1 MINSPPD
8 QYDVLVVGAGMVGVA
23 IACGLGQ
30 QGLKVAI
37 FDHHV
42 PEPLPDDALPELRVS
57 ALSKASENILRQL
70 GAWEPM
76 QDLRMTP
83 YRRMA
88 VWEKLPASF
97 SDSRIN
103 HVVFDA
109 GRIGHAQL
117 GYIVENRVTQL
128 GLLAALKSC
137 PSVSLFC
144 PGEIV
149 RMDVRQPMVELKDGR
164 CFYGDLLVG
173 ADGAD
178 SQVRQ
183 SAAIALQQVDY
194 EQQCLVA
201 TVEIAGGCQD
211 ITWQAF
217 TPDGPQAFLPLP
229 DIAGKSYGSV
239 VWYHQP
245 EKIRQLLALDDAA
258 FISTLAASFPDELPP
273 IIQLHQ
279 RGAFPIARRHASS
292 YFRPG
297 VVLAGDAAHTINPLA
312 GQGVNLGF
320 QDAAWL
326 IEILGAAHL
335 AGEHLGSPTVL
346 ARYEKARRTANS
358 AMMYTMDAFYYTFSN
373 RNRPLQLLRNA
384 GLLAAGKLP
393 PVLNHV
399 MKYAMGLTGKLPKLA
414 LDKGCP

>member
-1 MINSPPD
+1 MINPPSD

-76 QDLRMTP
+76 QGLRMTP

-97 SDSRIN
+97 SDSRVN

-109 GRIGHAQL
+109 GRIDHSQL

-128 GLLAALKSC
+128 GLLAALKSY

-183 SAAIALQQVDY
+183 SAVIALQQVDY

-279 RGAFPIARRHASS
+279 RGAFPLARRHASS

-297 VVLAGDAAHTINPLA
+297 LVLAGDAAHTINPLA

-384 GLLAAGKLP
+384 GLFAAGKLP

-414 LDKGCP
+414 LDK

>member
-1 MINSPPD
+1 MINPPSD

-76 QDLRMTP
+76 QGLRMTP

-97 SDSRIN
+97 SDSRVN

-109 GRIGHAQL
+109 GRIDHSQL

-128 GLLAALKSC
+128 GLLAALKSY

-183 SAAIALQQVDY
+183 SAVIALQQVDY

-279 RGAFPIARRHASS
+279 RGAFPLARRHASS

-297 VVLAGDAAHTINPLA
+297 LVLAGDAAHTINPLA

-346 ARYEKARRTANS
+346 ARYEKTRRTANS

-384 GLLAAGKLP
+384 GLFAAGKLP

-414 LDKGCP
+414 LDK